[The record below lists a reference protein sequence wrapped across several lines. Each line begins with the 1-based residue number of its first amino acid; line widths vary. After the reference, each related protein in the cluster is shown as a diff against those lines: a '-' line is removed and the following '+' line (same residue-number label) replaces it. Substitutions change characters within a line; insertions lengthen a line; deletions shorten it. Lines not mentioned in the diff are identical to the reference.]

1 MDRASR
7 HVYVCAAVSEGRD
20 TLDVDSWRSGVCA
33 VEPRGWSD
41 GAARPWAG
49 CAACQSVA
57 SEVAGCPWWRCP
69 RGDDVAGDDVARYK
83 VLEWP
88 PWGSRRCRRLSLNRL
103 PTMISSQSNHM
114 IIPRPGMARSLK
126 PIPGAGSKST
136 GNLAPRRALK
146 MGGSSRVQVLVH
158 QLGSCRAFDVLQAA
172 IQELCVHPCALQP

>member
-1 MDRASR
+1 MRGG
-7 HVYVCAAVSEGRD
+7 AAWLERWRGPPVGRLCGVSECRERGGW
-20 TLDVDSWRSGVCA
+20 LSV
-33 VEPRGWSD
+33 VE
-41 GAARPWAG
+41 
-49 CAACQSVA
+49 
-57 SEVAGCPWWRCP
+57 CP